1 MLLPTTLST
10 ARSVV
15 PLAAAPTDTAISGAL
30 VPRATMVKPTT
41 RGEIPQDSDDRAAP
55 RVRPSAPATRTTTP
69 TMSKTMDIAWTSF
82 PGCNVAP

>member
-10 ARSVV
+10 TRSMV

-41 RGEIPQDSDDRAAP
+41 RGEIP
-55 RVRPSAPATRTTTP
+55 
-69 TMSKTMDIAWTSF
+69 
-82 PGCNVAP
+82 